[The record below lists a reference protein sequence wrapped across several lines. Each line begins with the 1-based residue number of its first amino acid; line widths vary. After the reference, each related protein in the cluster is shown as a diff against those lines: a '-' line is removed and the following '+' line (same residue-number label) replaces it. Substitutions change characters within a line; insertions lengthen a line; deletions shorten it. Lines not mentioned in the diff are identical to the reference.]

1 MKKIFILFSFLLA
14 QLSFSQSDCGSAI
27 PVCGN
32 SAISYTPTGPG
43 SSSETLGGC
52 LSTEHYSVWYS
63 FTIATSGTL
72 TFLITPNAQA
82 DYDWAVYGPNVTC
95 ATKGTPIRCSY
106 ASTASGILTG
116 LNMTATDTTE
126 NAGGD
131 GFCQYM
137 DVVAGQTYYMIVDNF
152 SANTNGFQLSW
163 GGTAT
168 LASPFNDPTIQPNPF
183 VAPGPNNNG
192 VILICAEPTIFDFS
206 TLSTGII
213 NGNPNFNVSY
223 YYNSNNAITN
233 TNPITTPIS
242 VNTTTTY
249 YYAVYYTD
257 PTNPNNPINQCREY
271 GTIDFDS
278 GAITVNN
285 PTILACNDNNQGIGT
300 FDLTSAPVYTDPTA
314 TVVYYLTMAD
324 LTAGTNPIT
333 NLSSFV
339 SPATQVFAQVT
350 TVQGCTNTATVTL
363 DFIPL
368 LPVSSVTLTA
378 CNNNHSGQAAYD
390 LTTANVYTD
399 PNAPKKYYPTLNDLL
414 NDTNEITTP
423 ALYISAQG
431 QVYVEVTGAQNCKNY
446 ATITLQFYPSVQTQ
460 EATLTECF
468 LAGTPTV
475 SEFDLTTA
483 NITTAFPNTKTFYP
497 SYQDAVN
504 DTNSI
509 ANPNVYSSNSTAVFA
524 RVYGADGC
532 WNIAQINLKV
542 TPPTYSSLLLDK
554 IICVEGRTTLD
565 AGPGFQAYQ
574 WSTGET
580 TQVISNVGVGEYW
593 VDLNTDG
600 CVTRQTVKVYASPSP
615 VITNID
621 ITNNTVTVTATGGTL
636 PYQFSLDNINWQD
649 SNVFTSVPRGQASI
663 YVKDAYDCDPSVV
676 EITVPNL
683 VNAITPN
690 DDNVN
695 DYLDYSALGY
705 KKDVVLTVY
714 DRYGT
719 KIHVGD
725 KTNMYQWDGRT
736 GNKKVETGTYWYTI
750 TWSDPVTKVP
760 SQYSG
765 WILVKNRD

>member
-1 MKKIFILFSFLLA
+1 
-14 QLSFSQSDCGSAI
+14 
-27 PVCGN
+27 
-32 SAISYTPTGPG
+32 
-43 SSSETLGGC
+43 
-52 LSTEHYSVWYS
+52 
-63 FTIATSGTL
+63 
-72 TFLITPNAQA
+72 
-82 DYDWAVYGPNVTC
+82 
-95 ATKGTPIRCSY
+95 
-106 ASTASGILTG
+106 
-116 LNMTATDTTE
+116 
-126 NAGGD
+126 
-131 GFCQYM
+131 
-137 DVVAGQTYYMIVDNF
+137 
-152 SANTNGFQLSW
+152 
-163 GGTAT
+163 
-168 LASPFNDPTIQPNPF
+168 
-183 VAPGPNNNG
+183 
-192 VILICAEPTIFDFS
+192 
-206 TLSTGII
+206 
-213 NGNPNFNVSY
+213 
-223 YYNSNNAITN
+223 
-233 TNPITTPIS
+233 
-242 VNTTTTY
+242 
-249 YYAVYYTD
+249 
-257 PTNPNNPINQCREY
+257 
-271 GTIDFDS
+271 
-278 GAITVNN
+278 
-285 PTILACNDNNQGIGT
+285 
-300 FDLTSAPVYTDPTA
+300 
-314 TVVYYLTMAD
+314 
-324 LTAGTNPIT
+324 
-333 NLSSFV
+333 
-339 SPATQVFAQVT
+339 
-350 TVQGCTNTATVTL
+350 
-363 DFIPL
+363 
-368 LPVSSVTLTA
+368 
-378 CNNNHSGQAAYD
+378 
-390 LTTANVYTD
+390 
-399 PNAPKKYYPTLNDLL
+399 
-414 NDTNEITTP
+414 
-423 ALYISAQG
+423 
-431 QVYVEVTGAQNCKNY
+431 
-446 ATITLQFYPSVQTQ
+446 
-460 EATLTECF
+460 
-468 LAGTPTV
+468 
-475 SEFDLTTA
+475 
-483 NITTAFPNTKTFYP
+483 
-497 SYQDAVN
+497 
-504 DTNSI
+504 
-509 ANPNVYSSNSTAVFA
+509 
-524 RVYGADGC
+524 VYGADGC